1 MPLRSVRFLEQVTNL
16 SVNRTAQPL
25 DSLGRH
31 FPPSEERDING
42 FKVEWNEVS
51 SYCQIEIKKA
61 AIRQTTGKENPAQLC
76 EGTAGSQSRPR
87 RPWCRRMLRPITRSL
102 SGDEKLK

>member
-31 FPPSEERDING
+31 FPPSAERDING

-87 RPWCRRMLRPITRSL
+87 RPWRRRNAETDYAISER
-102 SGDEKLK
+102 